1 MRTHL
6 DSQEFLRHH
15 RTSKK
20 AFTRKRKLPFSQ
32 MVILG
37 LTRSVESLQSRL
49 NEAQKALHHLSMGFE
64 GGSVSAS
71 AYSQARAKFKHTA
84 FIALNR
90 DVLLPT
96 FYAPS
101 EEEGDIE
108 AQYWRGFRLVGIDGT
123 DLVLPNTPELLARFG
138 GRSFKIANR
147 HKPGEYIRGKRPGAL
162 AVVSYDLLN
171 HLTIDAR
178 VQACCSDEAI
188 GALSMIHDLAANDL
202 VITDRGFASY
212 QYMATCFHDQRQF
225 LTRAPKSMYADLQA
239 LARANPGKSAQAT
252 IPMPYHHR
260 AAMKALGLP
269 QTITIRCI
277 LIDLPT
283 GEEEV
288 LFTSLLDTERYP
300 SEEFGDLYRLRWNE
314 ETYFDRVKN
323 VMNIEMFSGLSEE
336 SIHQDF
342 WATLLVSNMETFFS
356 ADAQAILDAKPAEN
370 LYRQQVN
377 HAVAFSTLR
386 REVMELV
393 LSPEH
398 STDELLAR
406 LTILFLQTPVPRRP
420 NRSFPRTKPT
430 PTQQVRFCKYVRKP
444 AS

>member
-1 MRTHL
+1 
-6 DSQEFLRHH
+6 
-15 RTSKK
+15 
-20 AFTRKRKLPFSQ
+20 

-37 LTRSVESLQSRL
+37 LRRSVESLQNRL
-49 NEAQKALHHLSMGFE
+49 NEAQKALQHLAMGFD

-90 DVLLPT
+90 DVVLPT
-96 FYAPS
+96 FYAPA

-108 AQYWRGFRLVGIDGT
+108 AKYWQGFRLVGIDGT
-123 DLVLPNTPELLARFG
+123 DLVLPNTPEFLASFG

-147 HKPGEYIRGKRPGAL
+147 HKPGEYITGKRPGAL

-171 HLTIDAR
+171 HLAIDAR
-178 VQACCSDEAI
+178 LQACCSDETI
-188 GALSMIHDLAANDL
+188 GALSMIHDLAPNDL
-202 VITDRGFASY
+202 IITDRGFVSY
-212 QYMATCFHDQRQF
+212 QYMATCFQQQRQF
-225 LTRAPKSMYADLQA
+225 LTRAPKSMYTELQA
-239 LARANPGKSAQAT
+239 LARASQGKSAQAT
-252 IPMPYHHR
+252 VAMPYHHR
-260 AAMKALGLP
+260 AAMQALGLP
-269 QTITIRCI
+269 LMLTIRCV
-277 LIDLPT
+277 LIDLPM

-288 LFTSLLDTERYP
+288 LFTSLLDPEEYP
-300 SEEFGDLYRLRWNE
+300 SAEFGDLYCLRWGE

-323 VMNIEMFSGLSEE
+323 VMNIELFSGLSEE

-342 WATLLVSNMETFFS
+342 WATLLVSNMETVFS
-356 ADAQAILDAKPAEN
+356 ADAQTILDAKPAEN

-386 REVMELV
+386 RDVMELV

-398 STDELLAR
+398 STDELLAQ

-420 NRSFPRTKPT
+420 NRSFPRTTPT
-430 PTQQVRFCKYVRKP
+430 STQQVRFYKYVRKP